1 MSSKISMEES
11 MEQGQIALDES
22 GNLMDD
28 VKIGG
33 VIAGGVIAAGM
44 KVAPKKYRKKYKTCQ
59 KSLRQ
64 FVKRWKERHPC
75 IMRVAKS
82 TGIISG
88 GVLTYLDLITDVNAT
103 DAMYQAGRSDW
114 ALVMIILILIPIFIA
129 MVGIVLYMH
138 KSHPK
143 YVFHTIL
150 VTIGM
155 L

>member
-1 MSSKISMEES
+1 MQESIGSMTDGGGKEEEVSSKISMEES
-11 MEQGQIALDES
+11 MEQGHIALDES

-59 KSLRQ
+59 KKLRQ

-82 TGIISG
+82 AGIISG

-103 DAMYQAGRSDW
+103 DAMYQAGHNNTIKTINKTAKASI
-114 ALVMIILILIPIFIA
+114 VIL
-129 MVGIVLYMH
+129 
-138 KSHPK
+138 
-143 YVFHTIL
+143 
-150 VTIGM
+150 
-155 L
+155 